1 MKHWVE
7 TYNYQPIYDEF
18 DFFSED
24 TIGYDIETTGLSSK
38 RHQIYLIGCCTRRG
52 NEITLHQFFAET
64 PGDESEIII
73 DFFELAKDY
82 KYQITFNGSRFDE
95 SFLLERAQKFDIKDD
110 NFPKYHFDIFKECN
124 KLKKLL
130 GLASC
135 SQKSIESFLG
145 IQRIDTYSG
154 GELIPVYKSY
164 IQHPSLEQLR
174 ILKQHNYDD
183 VRGMLSLLPI
193 LTYNHIF
200 DTEYQ
205 KISIE
210 KNVYKDYQGISQAE
224 IKISGKLSQIF
235 PSSFRLNSPL
245 GYFIFD
251 RDSFQGMIPLHHNTL
266 RYYLSDY
273 KDYVYLLN
281 ENIILLKELADY
293 IPKDQKRKATP
304 EECFIAKEDDYI
316 KLPHNY
322 PVEKNVHLFKESRKD
337 KEIYISLNEINFWG
351 NTESAQNFIKTFL
364 QTMLSGYKKNTDK

>member
-82 KYQITFNGSRFDE
+82 KYQMTFNGARFDE
-95 SFLLERAQKFDIKDD
+95 PFLLERAQKFDIKDD

-210 KNVYKDYQGISQAE
+210 KNVYKE
-224 IKISGKLSQIF
+224 IGRASC
-235 PSSFRLNSPL
+235 RE
-245 GYFIFD
+245 
-251 RDSFQGMIPLHHNTL
+251 R
-266 RYYLSDY
+266 
-273 KDYVYLLN
+273 V
-281 ENIILLKELADY
+281 
-293 IPKDQKRKATP
+293 
-304 EECFIAKEDDYI
+304 
-316 KLPHNY
+316 
-322 PVEKNVHLFKESRKD
+322 
-337 KEIYISLNEINFWG
+337 
-351 NTESAQNFIKTFL
+351 
-364 QTMLSGYKKNTDK
+364 